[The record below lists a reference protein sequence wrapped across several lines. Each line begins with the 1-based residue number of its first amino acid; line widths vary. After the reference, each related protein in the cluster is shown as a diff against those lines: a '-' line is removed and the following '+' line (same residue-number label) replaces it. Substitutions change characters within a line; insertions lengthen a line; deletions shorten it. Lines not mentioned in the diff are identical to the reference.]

1 MMISY
6 SDVLFPGI
14 DLPSQFLIELL
25 DEVMEKG
32 GELSLRVASGSMQ
45 PLIQPGDRVTLKHAD
60 VDQVKFGDIIVF
72 RQQEVLVVHR
82 VIGRLRIDGRTFFL
96 QKGDSN
102 LAASPVPSDDVL
114 ARVVAIGKAGK
125 TFRLDTLW
133 EKSVNY
139 TIALCFYLKYIVH
152 QRWRGL
158 SFKVRAYWLSRFCFK
173 LARVLLSISSRVL
186 VKMLYVRP
194 SG

>member
-1 MMISY
+1 MISH
-6 SDVLFPGI
+6 SDVLFSGK
-14 DLPSQFLIELL
+14 LLIELL
-25 DEVMEKG
+25 DEALEKG
-32 GELSLRVASGSMQ
+32 WEPSLRVASGSMQ
-45 PLIQPGDRVTLKHAD
+45 PLIQPGDRVTVKHAD

-72 RQQEVLVVHR
+72 RLQEVLVVHR

-139 TIALCFYLKYIVH
+139 AIAVCFYLKYIVH

-158 SFKVRAYWLSRFCFK
+158 SLKVRAYWLSRFCFK
-173 LARVLLSISSRVL
+173 LARVFLSISSRVL
-186 VKMLYVRP
+186 VRMLYVRP